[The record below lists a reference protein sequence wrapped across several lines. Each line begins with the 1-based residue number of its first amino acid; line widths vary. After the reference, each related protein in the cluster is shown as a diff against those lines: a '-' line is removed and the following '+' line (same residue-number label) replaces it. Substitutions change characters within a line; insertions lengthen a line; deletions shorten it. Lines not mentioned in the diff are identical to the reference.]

1 MADKDSS
8 STGSLNLNDSVS
20 PGHQPSGNEGS
31 NSLVSKRAFWTVT
44 AIAVTALILGAALA
58 YGVNQLSEQFSEQQ
72 ALLREDFET
81 RMDALD
87 QSLEVVGSR
96 LEDNGDR
103 MATMGSQI
111 QVTMDR
117 VGVTRTELGRA
128 RALAD
133 RLKEEQDQNVEAL
146 TREIER
152 KASLEEVVDL
162 ERESGQRF
170 EDVDQE
176 ITTVRGD
183 VESTRQDLIDTI
195 AELSSLGVEVNEQ
208 GQMVATN
215 MTGVEELRR
224 RGERDYATV
233 DLQKNVRTRVAGIV
247 LELRDTDGGD
257 APDADIRIYADDT
270 GVERKD
276 IPQNT
281 PVNFYV
287 GTERIPYELVLNEIS
302 NKPDVVKGYISVPKG
317 SLPEGAPQLQRPGP

>member
-8 STGSLNLNDSVS
+8 SKASLNLDDSAS
-20 PGHQPSGNEGS
+20 PGNQPSANQGS
-31 NSLVSKRAFWTVT
+31 NQLVSKRAFWTVT
-44 AIAVTALILGAALA
+44 AVAVAALILGAALA
-58 YGVNQLSEQFSEQQ
+58 YGVNQLSEQFGEQQ

-96 LEDNGDR
+96 LQEDSDR
-103 MATMGSQI
+103 MATLGSQI

-133 RLKEEQDQNVEAL
+133 RLKEEQDRNVEAL
-146 TREIER
+146 TLEIER

-176 ITTVRGD
+176 ITTVKGD
-183 VESTRQDLIDTI
+183 VQSTRQDLLDTM

-224 RGERDYATV
+224 RGERDFAIV
-233 DLQKNVRTRVAGIV
+233 DLSKNVRTRVAGII

-270 GVERKD
+270 GVERND
-276 IPQNT
+276 IPQNS

-287 GTERIPYELVLNEIS
+287 GTERIPYELVLNEIT
-302 NKPDVVKGYISVPKG
+302 NKPDWVRGYISVPKG
-317 SLPEGAPQLQRPGP
+317 SLPEDAPQLRPGP

>member
-1 MADKDSS
+1 ME
-8 STGSLNLNDSVS
+8 S
-20 PGHQPSGNEGS
+20 PRRSWGG
-31 NSLVSKRAFWTVT
+31 
-44 AIAVTALILGAALA
+44 
-58 YGVNQLSEQFSEQQ
+58 
-72 ALLREDFET
+72 
-81 RMDALD
+81 
-87 QSLEVVGSR
+87 
-96 LEDNGDR
+96 
-103 MATMGSQI
+103 
-111 QVTMDR
+111 
-117 VGVTRTELGRA
+117 A

-133 RLKEEQDQNVEAL
+133 RFKEEQDRNVEAL

-176 ITTVRGD
+176 ITTVKGD
-183 VESTRQDLIDTI
+183 VQSTRQDLLDTM

-233 DLQKNVRTRVAGIV
+233 ELSKNVRTRVAGIV

-287 GTERIPYELVLNEIS
+287 GTERIPYELVLNEIT
-302 NKPDVVKGYISVPKG
+302 NKPDWVRGYISVPKG
-317 SLPEGAPQLQRPGP
+317 NLPEGAPQLRLGP

>member
-8 STGSLNLNDSVS
+8 SKASLNLDDSAS
-20 PGHQPSGNEGS
+20 PGNQPSANQGS
-31 NSLVSKRAFWTVT
+31 NQLVSKRAFWTVT
-44 AIAVTALILGAALA
+44 AVAVAALILGAALA
-58 YGVNQLSEQFSEQQ
+58 YGVNQLSEQFGEQQ

-96 LEDNGDR
+96 LQEDSDR
-103 MATMGSQI
+103 MATLGSQI

-133 RLKEEQDQNVEAL
+133 RLKEEQDRNVEAL
-146 TREIER
+146 TLEIER

-176 ITTVRGD
+176 ITTVKGD
-183 VESTRQDLIDTI
+183 VQSTRQDLLDTM

-224 RGERDYATV
+224 RGERDFAIV
-233 DLQKNVRTRVAGIV
+233 DLSKNVRTRVAGII

-270 GVERKD
+270 GVERND

-287 GTERIPYELVLNEIS
+287 GTERIPYELVLNEIT
-302 NKPDVVKGYISVPKG
+302 NKPDWVRGYISVPKG
-317 SLPEGAPQLQRPGP
+317 SLPEGAPQLRPGP

>member
-8 STGSLNLNDSVS
+8 SKASLNLDDSAS
-20 PGHQPSGNEGS
+20 PGNQPSANQGS
-31 NSLVSKRAFWTVT
+31 NQLVSKRAFWTVT
-44 AIAVTALILGAALA
+44 AVAVAALILGAALA
-58 YGVNQLSEQFSEQQ
+58 YGVNQLSEQFGEQQ

-96 LEDNGDR
+96 LQEDSDR
-103 MATMGSQI
+103 MATLGSQI

-133 RLKEEQDQNVEAL
+133 RLKEEQDRNVEAL
-146 TREIER
+146 TLEIER

-176 ITTVRGD
+176 ITTVKGD
-183 VESTRQDLIDTI
+183 VQSTRQDLLDTM

-224 RGERDYATV
+224 RGERDFAIV
-233 DLQKNVRTRVAGIV
+233 DLSKNVRTRVAGII

-270 GVERKD
+270 GVERND
-276 IPQNT
+276 IPQNS

-287 GTERIPYELVLNEIS
+287 GTERIPYELVLNEIT
-302 NKPDVVKGYISVPKG
+302 NKPDWVRGYISVPKG
-317 SLPEGAPQLQRPGP
+317 SLPEGAPQLRPGP

>member
-8 STGSLNLNDSVS
+8 SKVSLNLDDSLS
-20 PGHQPSGNEGS
+20 PGHQPSANETS

-44 AIAVTALILGAALA
+44 AIAVTALILGGALA
-58 YGVNQLSEQFSEQQ
+58 YGVNQLSEQLSEQQ

-96 LEDNGDR
+96 LQESGDR
-103 MATMGSQI
+103 MATLGSQI

-117 VGVTRTELGRA
+117 VGVTQTELGRA

-133 RLKEEQDQNVEAL
+133 RFKEEQDRSVEAL
-146 TREIER
+146 TREIES
-152 KASLEEVVDL
+152 KASLEEVVVL

-170 EDVDQE
+170 EEVDQE
-176 ITTVRGD
+176 ITTVKGD
-183 VESTRQDLIDTI
+183 VQSTRQDLIDTM
-195 AELSSLGVEVNEQ
+195 AELSSLGVVVNEQ

-215 MTGVEELRR
+215 LTGVEELRR

-302 NKPDVVKGYISVPKG
+302 NKPDWVRGYISVPKG
-317 SLPEGAPQLQRPGP
+317 NLPEGAPRLRPGP

>member
-1 MADKDSS
+1 
-8 STGSLNLNDSVS
+8 
-20 PGHQPSGNEGS
+20 
-31 NSLVSKRAFWTVT
+31 
-44 AIAVTALILGAALA
+44 
-58 YGVNQLSEQFSEQQ
+58 
-72 ALLREDFET
+72 
-81 RMDALD
+81 
-87 QSLEVVGSR
+87 
-96 LEDNGDR
+96 
-103 MATMGSQI
+103 
-111 QVTMDR
+111 MDR

-133 RLKEEQDQNVEAL
+133 RLKEEQDRNVEAL
-146 TREIER
+146 TLEIER

-176 ITTVRGD
+176 ITTVKGD
-183 VESTRQDLIDTI
+183 VQSTRQDLLDTM

-224 RGERDYATV
+224 RGERDFAIV
-233 DLQKNVRTRVAGIV
+233 DLSKNVRTRVAGII

-270 GVERKD
+270 GVERND

-287 GTERIPYELVLNEIS
+287 GTERIPYELVLNEIT
-302 NKPDVVKGYISVPKG
+302 NKPDWVRGYISVPKG
-317 SLPEGAPQLQRPGP
+317 SLPEGAPQLRPGP

>member
-8 STGSLNLNDSVS
+8 SKASLNLDDSAS
-20 PGHQPSGNEGS
+20 PGHQPSANQGS
-31 NSLVSKRAFWTVT
+31 NQLVSKRAFWTVT
-44 AIAVTALILGAALA
+44 AVAVAALILGAALA
-58 YGVNQLSEQFSEQQ
+58 YGVNQLSEQFGEQQ

-96 LEDNGDR
+96 LQEDSDR
-103 MATMGSQI
+103 MATLGSQI

-133 RLKEEQDQNVEAL
+133 RLKEEQDRNVEAL
-146 TREIER
+146 TLEIER

-176 ITTVRGD
+176 ITTVKGD
-183 VESTRQDLIDTI
+183 VQSTRQDLLDTM

-224 RGERDYATV
+224 RGERDFAIV
-233 DLQKNVRTRVAGIV
+233 DLSKNVRTRVAGII

-270 GVERKD
+270 GVERND
-276 IPQNT
+276 IPQNS

-287 GTERIPYELVLNEIS
+287 GTERIPYELVLNEIT
-302 NKPDVVKGYISVPKG
+302 NKPDWVRGYISVPKG
-317 SLPEGAPQLQRPGP
+317 SLPEDAPQLRPGP

>member
-8 STGSLNLNDSVS
+8 SKASLNLDDSVS
-20 PGHQPSGNEGS
+20 PGHPPSANESS
-31 NSLVSKRAFWTVT
+31 NPLVSKRAFWTVT
-44 AIAVTALILGAALA
+44 AIAVAALILGGALA
-58 YGVNQLSEQFSEQQ
+58 YGVNRLNEQLSAQQ

-96 LEDNGDR
+96 LQENGDR
-103 MATMGSQI
+103 MATLGSQI

-117 VGVTRTELGRA
+117 VGVTQTELGRA

-133 RLKEEQDQNVEAL
+133 RLKEEQDRSVEAL

-176 ITTVRGD
+176 ITTVKGD
-183 VESTRQDLIDTI
+183 VESTRQDLLDTI

-215 MTGVEELRR
+215 LTGLEELRR

-233 DLQKNVRTRVAGIV
+233 DLAKNVRTRVAGIV

-287 GTERIPYELVLNEIS
+287 GTDRMLYELVLNEIT
-302 NKPDVVKGYISVPKG
+302 NKPDWVRGYISVPKG
-317 SLPEGAPQLQRPGP
+317 KLPEGAPRLRPGP